1 MNSTAKNQKPRVGVV
16 SLVKYFA
23 VKTLFATAFIVAFT
37 FSTEVKAQTASEIE
51 MAKQLAKQQGYSDS
65 QIDAMLKKQGGNQ
78 QQGGTKTTVPAVDRN
93 SAAVQQGMSGYN
105 NGQFWQNGKNNQNGI
120 NQNGQNQNGYFQNG
134 MNGYQQGMI
143 QYDQNGNPIDLK
155 EGYFVKGLDGKM
167 VFVKTKEQIFGHNIF
182 KNADLNFV
190 PSYNIPT
197 PETYKLSAGDE
208 VVIDVWG
215 DVVTNITA
223 TVSPEGAVTIPDVGP
238 VYLQGQTIKKAE
250 NSLRDYLSR
259 IYSGISTPT
268 PTTFVKISL
277 GKIRSFSINVLGEV
291 MKPGTY
297 TLPSLSTM
305 ASALY
310 LAGGPTDIGT
320 IREIKLY
327 RRNKLISVFDVYE
340 FITEGK
346 FSTNVRL
353 EDNDVIIVSP
363 YTNVVTVS
371 GAVKR
376 PMRYEMKAN
385 ESLTKLLKYSGS
397 FADSA
402 NVSFVH
408 IDRIKSTNEKYRG
421 GAVAQSFDVPAV
433 KFGEFHMEDGDVV
446 TINKNVNRFK
456 NRVVVTGAVW
466 YPGTYSI
473 SDKVK
478 TVKQLLQSAGGVTD
492 EAYMDRAYVV
502 RLGAMRQREQISF
515 NLTELILGKVQDIPL
530 MPDDSLKIFDFKTL
544 EAKRTIAIDGE
555 VNSPSNKL
563 EYRDGMTV
571 GDAILMGG
579 GTTHAATLSR
589 VEVFRRI
596 DKDGV
601 MSISGKVDVK
611 DTVALVLKFNL
622 LQKPNDASVKLKPF
636 DVVYVYRS
644 ALYKPQQAVM
654 VQGEILYPGKYV
666 VEKNVVRLSDIIE
679 RAKGFTNDA
688 YVKGAKLT
696 RVLTREE
703 VDRLKI
709 AMSIAKKQRADST
722 ALDSLEI
729 GDRYNIAI
737 DLGQAMANPG
747 TVADII
753 LREGD
758 IITVPKFDNTVKVSG
773 AVLYPNTISYDPN
786 TNYKYYIENSGGYAT
801 GAIKRKVYMV
811 HMNGAVAAKGSKNFE
826 VRPGTEI
833 VVPMRDLKN
842 DKRMTLAEVMGLAS
856 STASIAAI
864 VISITKL

>member
-1 MNSTAKNQKPRVGVV
+1 MQAINNQQETNKSNKHRFFMTSTAKNQKPRVGVV

-23 VKTLFATAFIVAFT
+23 VKALFATAFIAAFT
-37 FSTEVKAQTASEIE
+37 FSPEVKAQTASEIE
-51 MAKQLAKQQGYSDS
+51 MAKQLTKQQGYTDS
-65 QIDAMLKKQGGNQ
+65 QIDAILK
-78 QQGGTKTTVPAVDRN
+78 QQGGTKHGGTKTAVPAVDRN
-93 SAAVQQGMSGYN
+93 SAAEQQGVSGYN
-105 NGQFWQNGKNNQNGI
+105 NGQYWQNNRKGLY
-120 NQNGQNQNGYFQNG
+120 QNGQN
-134 MNGYQQGMI
+134 
-143 QYDQNGNPIDLK
+143 
-155 EGYFVKGLDGKM
+155 E
-167 VFVKTKEQIFGHNIF
+167 IFGHNIF
-182 KNADLNFV
+182 KNTDLNFV

-215 DVVTNITA
+215 DVVTNITT
-223 TVSPEGAVTIPDVGP
+223 TVSPEGSVTIPDVGP
-238 VYLQGQTIKKAE
+238 VYLQGQTIKRAE
-250 NSLRDYLSR
+250 NSLKDYLSR

-385 ESLTKLLKYSGS
+385 ESLTKLIKYSGG

-515 NLTELILGKVQDIPL
+515 NLTELILGKVQDMPL

-579 GTTHAATLSR
+579 GINQAASLSR

-596 DKDGV
+596 ENDGNTN
-601 MSISGKVDVK
+601 SSGIEDVK

-622 LQKPNDASVKLKPF
+622 LQKPDDASVKLRPF
-636 DVVYVYRS
+636 DVIYVYRS

-654 VQGEILYPGKYV
+654 VQGEVLYPGKYV
-666 VEKNVVRLSDIIE
+666 VEKNIVRLSDILN
-679 RAKGFTNDA
+679 RAKGFTKDA
-688 YVKGAKLT
+688 YVQGAKLT
-696 RVLTREE
+696 RVLTKEE
-703 VDRLKI
+703 IDRLKI

-722 ALDSLEI
+722 ALASLEI

-737 DLGQAMANPG
+737 NLEEAVANPG
-747 TVADII
+747 TIADII

-758 IITVPKFDNTVKVSG
+758 IINVPKYDNTIKVSG
-773 AVLYPNTISYDPN
+773 AVLYPNTISYD
-786 TNYKYYIENSGGYAT
+786 TKSTYKYYINNSGGFAN

-811 HMNGAVAAKGSKNFE
+811 HMNGSVAAKGSNNFK

-842 DKRMTLAEVMGLAS
+842 DRRMSLSEIMGLAS

>member
-1 MNSTAKNQKPRVGVV
+1 MQAINNQQETNKSNKHRFFMNSTAKNQKPRVGVV
-16 SLVKYFA
+16 YLVKYFA
-23 VKTLFATAFIVAFT
+23 VKALFATAFIAAFT
-37 FSTEVKAQTASEIE
+37 FSPEVKAQTASEIE
-51 MAKQLAKQQGYSDS
+51 MAKQRAKQQGYSDS

-105 NGQFWQNGKNNQNGI
+105 NGQFGQNGKNNQNG
-120 NQNGQNQNGYFQNG
+120 
-134 MNGYQQGMI
+134 
-143 QYDQNGNPIDLK
+143 NPR
-155 EGYFVKGLDGKM
+155 
-167 VFVKTKEQIFGHNIF
+167 EQIFGHNIF
-182 KNADLNFV
+182 KNTDLNFV

-385 ESLTKLLKYSGS
+385 ESLTQLLKYSGG
-397 FADSA
+397 FADNA

-492 EAYMDRAYVV
+492 EAYMDRAYII
-502 RLGAMRQREQISF
+502 RLGSMRQREQVSF
-515 NLTELILGKVQDIPL
+515 NLTDLILGKIQDIPL
-530 MPDDSLKIFDFKTL
+530 MPDDLLKIYDFKSL
-544 EAKRTIAIDGE
+544 EAKRTISIDGE
-555 VNSPSNKL
+555 VNTPNDKI
-563 EYRDGMTV
+563 EFRDGMTV
-571 GDAILMGG
+571 GDAILLGG
-579 GTTHAATLSR
+579 GINQAASLSR

-596 DKDGV
+596 ENDGNTN
-601 MSISGKVDVK
+601 SSGIEDVK

-622 LQKPNDASVKLKPF
+622 LQKPDDASVKLRPF
-636 DVVYVYRS
+636 DVIYVYRS

-654 VQGEILYPGKYV
+654 VQGEVLYPGKYV
-666 VEKNVVRLSDIIE
+666 VEKNIVRLSDILN
-679 RAKGFTNDA
+679 RAKGFTKDA
-688 YVKGAKLT
+688 YVQGAKLT
-696 RVLTREE
+696 RVLTKEE
-703 VDRLKI
+703 IDRLKI
-709 AMSIAKKQRADST
+709 AMSIAKKLRADST

-737 DLGQAMANPG
+737 NLEEAVANPG
-747 TVADII
+747 TIADII

-758 IITVPKFDNTVKVSG
+758 IINVPKYDNTVKVSG
-773 AVLYPNTISYDPN
+773 AVLYPNTISYDPKS
-786 TNYKYYIENSGGYAT
+786 TYKYYINNSGGFAN

-811 HMNGAVAAKGSKNFE
+811 HMNGSVAAKGSNNFK

-842 DKRMTLAEVMGLAS
+842 DRRMSLSEIMGLAS